1 MNVWQDTL
9 EALKAENN
17 ILNTELQELKEQLLL
32 AEEDKK
38 RLREAVGAWRR
49 KALGKHPIKKIR
61 MNERHFNGLH
71 TFELRLS
78 HLPRDLSMAEVMTEL
93 KEHYL
98 AGVYPYQYYG
108 LYFHHKEGWIVRLCS
123 PLHIDLSVR
132 LDTKEEEFLK
142 IESYNAQY
150 RHLLPIVR

>member
-17 ILNTELQELKEQLLL
+17 ILNAELQELKEKLLL
-32 AEEDKK
+32 TEEDKK
-38 RLREAVGAWRR
+38 HLREAVGAWRR
-49 KALGKHPIKKIR
+49 KALDKQPIKNSR

-71 TFELRLS
+71 TFEVPLR

-93 KEHYL
+93 KEQYL
-98 AGVYPYQYYG
+98 ASVYPYQYHG
-108 LYFHHKEGWIVRLCS
+108 LYCHHKEGWIVRLCS
-123 PLHIDLSVR
+123 PLHVDLSVK

-142 IESYNAQY
+142 IEAYDAQY
-150 RHLLPIVR
+150 KHLFPFIS